1 MENTKTDANTTEQMI
16 IDRGYKQLSGEELA
30 QRIIG
35 KTIRGDYYNGR
46 RYVAYFDENGTMEG
60 DNDIGTHSIGKWS
73 VNMEN
78 KTFAVVWDSYWDDWT
93 SRVYDV
99 DGEIQFFDST
109 TSQWRTTINIIKD
122 GKTTIAI

>member
-46 RYVAYFDENGTMEG
+46 RYVAYFDGNGTMEG

-93 SRVYDV
+93 
-99 DGEIQFFDST
+99 FFDST